1 MATVSK
7 AMQTVHSVPDVI
19 SGVGMATVSK
29 TIQTECLEK
38 KAIFV
43 IKGAEIKAVSRMS
56 HHVRGC
62 LFEAMTA
69 P

>member
-29 TIQTECLEK
+29 TIQTVCLEK
-38 KAIFV
+38 SYI
-43 IKGAEIKAVSRMS
+43 
-56 HHVRGC
+56 C
-62 LFEAMTA
+62 LKRS
-69 P
+69 